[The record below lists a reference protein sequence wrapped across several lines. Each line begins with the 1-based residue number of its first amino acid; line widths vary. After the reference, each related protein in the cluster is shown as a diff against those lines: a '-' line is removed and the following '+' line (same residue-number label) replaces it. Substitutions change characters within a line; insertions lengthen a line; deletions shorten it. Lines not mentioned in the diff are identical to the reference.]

1 MPDEKCPNCG
11 ALGTV
16 RGPHDPD
23 CPLHPAYAMKDAGKP
38 LFVVE
43 RGPVEDPKPAGS
55 VEVSECK
62 ACLARTV
69 GADAEIAHKDWC
81 PLLAVTKAQRIFQ
94 PGDRVRFNAKNEG
107 MVGRWGKFARYNH
120 DNTEWCIVSVD
131 GGGVFADYHALT
143 NTLDYIPPAESLA
156 RDYVAGDRI
165 RVTSGKFKG
174 QFGLV
179 TEARPH
185 TLRVMLD
192 DADLGMDFTKFD
204 VEIAP
209 DTRQAKSRDD
219 VEAGPKVGDVVY
231 LRSDRHYDTP
241 MVVKEVQTNNGYLG
255 TAWLDPS
262 KQICTW
268 FAPAD
273 CFMPKP
279 RARVGHREDL
289 GDVRRNNSRP
299 SADGDW

>member
-81 PLLAVTKAQRIFQ
+81 PLLA
-94 PGDRVRFNAKNEG
+94 
-107 MVGRWGKFARYNH
+107 
-120 DNTEWCIVSVD
+120 
-131 GGGVFADYHALT
+131 
-143 NTLDYIPPAESLA
+143 
-156 RDYVAGDRI
+156 
-165 RVTSGKFKG
+165 
-174 QFGLV
+174 
-179 TEARPH
+179 
-185 TLRVMLD
+185 
-192 DADLGMDFTKFD
+192 
-204 VEIAP
+204 
-209 DTRQAKSRDD
+209 
-219 VEAGPKVGDVVY
+219 GPKVGDVVY

>member
-107 MVGRWGKFARYNH
+107 MVGRWAM
-120 DNTEWCIVSVD
+120 WI
-131 GGGVFADYHALT
+131 
-143 NTLDYIPPAESLA
+143 
-156 RDYVAGDRI
+156 
-165 RVTSGKFKG
+165 
-174 QFGLV
+174 GLV
-179 TEARPH
+179 VVIGGLLALVVLP
-185 TLRVMLD
+185 MLI
-192 DADLGMDFTKFD
+192 G
-204 VEIAP
+204 AP
-209 DTRQAKSRDD
+209 K
-219 VEAGPKVGDVVY
+219 
-231 LRSDRHYDTP
+231 
-241 MVVKEVQTNNGYLG
+241 
-255 TAWLDPS
+255 
-262 KQICTW
+262 
-268 FAPAD
+268 
-273 CFMPKP
+273 
-279 RARVGHREDL
+279 
-289 GDVRRNNSRP
+289 
-299 SADGDW
+299 